1 MATVSLVQACKEGL
15 SVTPSLSSLP
25 FGWTQQFR
33 ATSID
38 GSKVAVSWAV
48 NGVIGGSPVF
58 GTISRAGLYAA
69 PDVPPSPATVT
80 ITAVSRK
87 DSKVTATALVQFTGL
102 FAYVSNQS
110 SGTLS
115 AFGIDANGS
124 LIPIAGFPIAAGK
137 TPFFLA
143 ADARGS
149 HLYVTDLAES
159 AVYAY
164 SINPRSGALA
174 PMDSRAIVGSGP
186 RSLAIDPSGK
196 MLYVACTDGAG
207 IYGFSIDVPS
217 GTLAPLAGSPFRNL
231 GLRPAAITLDP
242 SGQFAFVPNNASK
255 NVSVFRVNSK
265 TGQLTSTAAP
275 YASGTAPV
283 WANTDKS
290 GTHLY
295 VLSDVDDAIYSYS
308 VATTGTLSKLST
320 PTFHGVADPL
330 SSTLSPNGDFLYV
343 PNWSSSGTF
352 PANSV
357 SVFSIDPPTG
367 KLTPITGS
375 PFATGAGP
383 TSIAFEP
390 SGKFAYVVNE
400 LAGTVSEFSV
410 NSWNGAMR
418 ARPVVAKA
426 GGSPTTIAIVATKP

>member
-1 MATVSLVQACKEGL
+1 MISARYSRDDFPVDEVQVTELQRGPKRFWL
-15 SVTPSLSSLP
+15 S
-25 FGWTQQFR
+25 
-33 ATSID
+33 
-38 GSKVAVSWAV
+38 
-48 NGVIGGSPVF
+48 
-58 GTISRAGLYAA
+58 Y
-69 PDVPPSPATVT
+69 PSPATVT

-87 DSKVTATALVQFTGL
+87 DSKVTATALVQLTGL

-115 AFGIDANGS
+115 AFSIDANGS
-124 LIPIAGFPIAAGK
+124 LIPIAGFPIGAGK

-174 PMDSRAIVGSGP
+174 LMHSRAIVGSGP
-186 RSLAIDPSGK
+186 RSFAIDPSGK

-217 GTLAPLAGSPFRNL
+217 GILAPLAGSPFRNL
-231 GLRPAAITLDP
+231 SLRPAAITVDF

-255 NVSVFRVNSK
+255 NVSVFRVNPK
-265 TGQLTSTAAP
+265 TGQLTAIAAP

-290 GTHLY
+290 GTYLY
-295 VLSDVDDAIYSYS
+295 VLSDVDDAIYAYS

-320 PTFHGVADPL
+320 PAFHGVADPL
-330 SSTLSPNGDFLYV
+330 FSTVSPNGNFLYV
-343 PNWSSSGTF
+343 PNWSSSGSF

-357 SVFSIDPPTG
+357 
-367 KLTPITGS
+367 
-375 PFATGAGP
+375 
-383 TSIAFEP
+383 
-390 SGKFAYVVNE
+390 
-400 LAGTVSEFSV
+400 
-410 NSWNGAMR
+410 
-418 ARPVVAKA
+418 
-426 GGSPTTIAIVATKP
+426 